1 MEEKLIT
8 KAELVSDLRDLG
20 VKQGDILNVK
30 CSMRSLGKVEG
41 GAAALIEAL
50 LEAVG
55 SEGTIVTDSFIKVY
69 KPSVAKNKPLADDSS
84 PSYCGVLANEMLKH
98 PKVVRSGHP
107 VQKFAAIGKYAE
119 EFCKNHTDGSYAY
132 DILRIM
138 ALKGGKNLK
147 IGSDEQIPGVG
158 TTHVAIG
165 MLRLKN
171 RRPYLGVCY
180 MKNGQKTFFR
190 RDWAGMCDKSFNKFL
205 PYYEKNGDIIS
216 RGKVGHADSMLS
228 SMYGTLKTEYD
239 ILKKD
244 PSFLDC
250 GDPFCIECQLNWSFS
265 RSTKF
270 GFMLKSLF
278 HGKFKKALF
287 VARMFYK
294 KYVEL
299 PDEESALPPDDFAE

>member
-1 MEEKLIT
+1 MEGKPLT
-8 KAELVSDLRDLG
+8 KAELVGDLKKLG
-20 VKQGDILNVK
+20 VQPGDILNVK

-41 GAAALIEAL
+41 GAATLIDAL

-55 SEGTIVTDSFIKVY
+55 ADGTIVTDSFIKVY
-69 KPSVAKNKPLADDSS
+69 KPSVAEKMPPVDEKSA
-84 PSYCGVLANEMLKH
+84 SYCGVLANEMLKH

-165 MLRLKN
+165 MLKLKN
-171 RRPYLGVCY
+171 LRPYLGVCY
-180 MKNGQKTFFR
+180 MKNGQKNFFR
-190 RDWAGMCDKSFNKFL
+190 RDWAGMCTGSFNKFL
-205 PYYEKNGDIIS
+205 PYYEKNGDIIA
-216 RGKVGHADSMLS
+216 RGKVGNADSMLT
-228 SMYGTLKTEYD
+228 SMRGTLKTEYD

-244 PSFLDC
+244 PAFLDC
-250 GDPFCIECQLNWSFS
+250 GDPFCIECRLNWEFS
-265 RSTKF
+265 RDTKI
-270 GFMLKSLF
+270 GFILKALL
-278 HGKFKKALF
+278 HGKFEKALF

-294 KYVEL
+294 KYAEL
-299 PDEESALPPDDFAE
+299 PDENSALPPDDFAE

>member
-1 MEEKLIT
+1 MDKKPIT
-8 KAELVSDLRDLG
+8 KAGLVSDLRNLG
-20 VKQGDILNVK
+20 VRQGDILNVK

-55 SEGTIVTDSFIKVY
+55 AEGTIVTDSFIKVY
-69 KPSVAKNKPLADDSS
+69 KPYVAKKMPLADDNSF
-84 PSYCGVLANEMLKH
+84 SYCGVLANEMLKH
-98 PKVVRSGHP
+98 PKVERSRHP
-107 VQKFAAIGKYAE
+107 VQKFAAIGKYAK
-119 EFCKNHTDGSYAY
+119 EFCENHTDESYAY

-165 MLRLKN
+165 MLKLRN
-171 RRPYLGVCY
+171 SRPYLGVYY
-180 MKNGQKTFFR
+180 MKNGRKTFFR
-190 RDWAGMCDKSFNKFL
+190 RDWAGICAASFNKFL
-205 PYYEKNGDIIS
+205 PYYEKNGDIIA
-216 RGKVGHADSMLS
+216 RGKVGNADSMLT
-228 SMYGTLKTEYD
+228 SMRGTLKTEYD

-250 GDPFCIECQLNWSFS
+250 GDPFCVDCRLNWEFS
-265 RSTKF
+265 RGTKP
-270 GFMLKSLF
+270 GFILKSLL
-278 HGKFKKALF
+278 HGKLMKAVF

-294 KYVEL
+294 KYVTL
-299 PDEESALPPDDFAE
+299 PDKDSKLPPDDFAE

>member
-1 MEEKLIT
+1 MKEKAIT
-8 KAELVSDLRDLG
+8 KAELVSDLKKLG
-20 VKQGDILNVK
+20 VREGDILNVK

-41 GAAALIEAL
+41 GAETLISAL

-55 SEGTIVTDSFIKVY
+55 EEGTIVTDSFIKVY
-69 KPSVAKNKPLADDSS
+69 KPHVAAKKAPADEKSA
-84 PSYCGVLANEMLKH
+84 SYCGVLANEMLKY
-98 PKVVRSGHP
+98 PGVERSGHP
-107 VQKFAAIGKYAE
+107 VQKFAAIGRYAK
-119 EFCKNHTDGSYAY
+119 EFCENHTDESYAY

-180 MKNGQKTFFR
+180 MKNGKKTFFR
-190 RDWAGMCDKSFNKFL
+190 RDWAGICPNSFNKFL

-216 RGKVGHADSMLS
+216 RGKVGNADSMLS
-228 SMYGTLKTEYD
+228 SMAGTLKTEYD
-239 ILKKD
+239 ILKKN

-250 GDPFCIECQLNWSFS
+250 GDPLCFECQLNWEFS
-265 RSTKF
+265 RGTKT
-270 GFMLKSLF
+270 GFILRSLF
-278 HGKFKKALF
+278 HGKFRNAMLA
-287 VARMFYK
+287 ARLFYK

-299 PDEESALPPDDFAE
+299 PDGESKLPPDDFAE

>member
-1 MEEKLIT
+1 MEEKPIT
-8 KAELVSDLRDLG
+8 KAELVNDLRNLG
-20 VKQGDILNVK
+20 VRQGDILNVK

-41 GAAALIEAL
+41 GAATLIEAL

-55 SEGTIVTDSFIKVY
+55 EEGTIVTDSFIRVY
-69 KPSVAKNKPLADDSS
+69 KPYAAKKKPLADDRSF
-84 PSYCGVLANEMLKH
+84 SYCGVLANEMLKH
-98 PKVVRSGHP
+98 PKVVRSSHP
-107 VQKFAAIGKYAE
+107 VQKFAVIGRYAE

-138 ALKGGKNLK
+138 AQKGGKNLK

-165 MLRLKN
+165 MLKLRN
-171 RRPYLGVCY
+171 SRPYLGVCY
-180 MKNGQKTFFR
+180 MKNGEKTFFR
-190 RDWAGMCDKSFNKFL
+190 RDWAGICQNSFNKFL

-216 RGKVGHADSMLS
+216 RGKVGNADSMLT
-228 SMYGTLKTEYD
+228 SMQGTLKTEYD

-250 GDPFCIECQLNWSFS
+250 GDPFCIECQLNWEFS
-265 RSTKF
+265 RGTKL
-270 GFMLKSLF
+270 GFIIKSLL

-299 PDEESALPPDDFAE
+299 PDEGSKLPPDDFAE